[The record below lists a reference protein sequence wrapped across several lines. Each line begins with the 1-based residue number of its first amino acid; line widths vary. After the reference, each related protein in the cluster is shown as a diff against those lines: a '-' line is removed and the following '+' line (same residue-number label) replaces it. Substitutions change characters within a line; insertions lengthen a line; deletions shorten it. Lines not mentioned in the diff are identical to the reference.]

1 MIIRFNGRGFSFD
14 GFNGGNPFEDDNGG
28 EDYQDQSQARRSKQP
43 GKKPVKPRSA
53 VKATLL
59 SLLITVIFGAVYFY
73 VSLPAL
79 NPHAQEFWG
88 FLIMLLVV
96 FCVCRLIF
104 GGLRHGSGAEIGQA
118 VKKSCKVPVIL
129 VLACVAVMLMGS
141 LTGWV
146 LFRAGA

>member
-79 NPHAQEFWG
+79 NPHAQEFWA
-88 FLIMLLVV
+88 
-96 FCVCRLIF
+96 
-104 GGLRHGSGAEIGQA
+104 S
-118 VKKSCKVPVIL
+118 
-129 VLACVAVMLMGS
+129 S
-141 LTGWV
+141 LCCWWCSAS
-146 LFRAGA
+146 AG